1 MEKIIEA
8 CTGLTTEGKK
18 SRTPARYDKLLTATG
33 VILALFMMGHMF
45 FVSTILLGEDV
56 MYKVTKLFEL
66 DFIFEGGLPIIVSIF
81 VALISFI
88 FIVHALLG
96 IRKFPTSYKTY
107 LKVKE
112 HAKMMNHKDTSMWMF
127 QWISGLIMMF
137 AASIH
142 LYIMFTQPENIGPFA
157 SADRV
162 FSENMWLLYAILL
175 ICVEIHGSV
184 GLYRAAMKWGW
195 FDGNNPKETRKKLYN
210 TKKALSAFFLVLG
223 FITLLTYVKIGM
235 DHSSEVGTKYSPQ
248 NTSSIEI
255 SKK

>member
-8 CTGLTTEGKK
+8 YTGLNEKGLK
-18 SRTPARYDKLLTATG
+18 SRTPAKYDKLLTASG

-45 FVSTILLGEDV
+45 FVSTILLGKDV
-56 MYKVTKLFEL
+56 MHKVTKLFEL
-66 DFIFEGGLPIIVSIF
+66 DFIFEGGLPVIVSIF
-81 VALISFI
+81 VAVISFI
-88 FIVHALLG
+88 FIIHALLG
-96 IRKFPTSYKTY
+96 IRKFPTSYRTY
-107 LKVKE
+107 IKVKE

-142 LYIMFTQPENIGPFA
+142 LYIMFTQPQNIGPYA

-162 FSENMWLLYAILL
+162 VGDNMWLLYVILL

-195 FDGNNPKETRKKLYN
+195 FDGENPKETRKKLY
-210 TKKALSAFFLVLG
+210 TAKKALSAFFLALG
-223 FITLLTYVKIGM
+223 FITLLAYVKIGIE
-235 DHSSEVGTKYSPQ
+235 HSSQAGTKYSL
-248 NTSSIEI
+248 NNNSSIEI
-255 SKK
+255 SEK

>member
-1 MEKIIEA
+1 MENIIEA
-8 CTGLTTEGKK
+8 YTGLTEEGKK
-18 SRTPARYDKLLTATG
+18 SRTPARYDKLLTASG
-33 VILALFMMGHMF
+33 VILAFFMMGHML
-45 FVSTILLGEDV
+45 FVSTILLGKDV

-66 DFIFEGGLPIIVSIF
+66 DFIFDGGLPIVVSVIVAI
-81 VALISFI
+81 ITFI

-107 LKVKE
+107 MKVKE
-112 HAKMMNHKDTSMWMF
+112 HAKLMNHKDTSMWMF

-142 LYIMFTQPENIGPFA
+142 LYIMLTQPQNIGPFA

-162 FSENMWLLYAILL
+162 VSQNMWLLYAVLL

-195 FDGNNPKETRKKLYN
+195 FDGDNPKETRKKLIKV
-210 TKKALSAFFLVLG
+210 KKILSIFFLTLG
-223 FITLLTYVKIGM
+223 VITLLAYIKIGI
-235 DHSSEVGTKYSPQ
+235 DHSSMVGTKYSPKD
-248 NTSSIEI
+248 NLTIEI
-255 SKK
+255 SKN